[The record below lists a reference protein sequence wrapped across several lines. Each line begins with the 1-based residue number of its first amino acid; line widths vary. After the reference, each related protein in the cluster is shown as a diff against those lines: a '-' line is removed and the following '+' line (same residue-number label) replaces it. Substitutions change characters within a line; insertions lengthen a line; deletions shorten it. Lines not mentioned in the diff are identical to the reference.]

1 MSLNLFF
8 LLKNLR
14 KCKKVVKNMDWI
26 RAKDLPNHYPVSRR
40 YITDL
45 LRQFRAENE
54 DGWIKD
60 GKVMIVRKE
69 DFERWWKQ
77 RSRQRP
83 A

>member
-1 MSLNLFF
+1 
-8 LLKNLR
+8 
-14 KCKKVVKNMDWI
+14 MDWI

-45 LRQFRAENE
+45 LRQFRAES
-54 DGWIKD
+54 DDWIKD
-60 GKVMIVRKE
+60 GRVMIVKKE
-69 DFERWWKQ
+69 SFEEWWKQ

>member
-1 MSLNLFF
+1 
-8 LLKNLR
+8 
-14 KCKKVVKNMDWI
+14 MDWI

-45 LRQFRAENE
+45 LREFRAESK

-60 GKVMIVRKE
+60 GRVMMVRKE

-77 RSRQRP
+77 RSQRS